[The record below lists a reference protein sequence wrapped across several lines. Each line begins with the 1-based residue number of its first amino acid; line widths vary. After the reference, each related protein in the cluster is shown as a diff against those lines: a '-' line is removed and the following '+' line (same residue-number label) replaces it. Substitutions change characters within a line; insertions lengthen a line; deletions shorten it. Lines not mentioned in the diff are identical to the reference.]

1 MTREGKASG
10 VDGEASRVRRD
21 HVIDWLDQSQ
31 DLAQLIARVTEL
43 VLRLGYDPEDLVVMP
58 RAELDRRELT
68 AYSAGWAD
76 VVSEQLPGIR
86 REYEV
91 RITAAYLQGQE
102 DARTGRRPRRTGPS
116 KRAEGEREGE
126 VIPLPYVQL
135 LEPPPAVTG
144 VEQRG
149 ERERAVADREP
160 GTEADPDAGAL
171 PDPRADILLSA
182 REVRERRAERDRR
195 KVVRRKG
202 RPSVPP
208 LDDRPGGVPP
218 VQESGRESGQEE
230 TPPES
235 S

>member
-1 MTREGKASG
+1 MTRESKADE
-10 VDGEASRVRRD
+10 VDGEAGKARRD

-31 DLAQLIARVTEL
+31 DLAQLVARVTDL
-43 VLRLGYDPEDLVVMP
+43 VLRLGYGPDDLVVMP

-102 DARTGRRPRRTGPS
+102 DARAGRRPRRTRPS
-116 KRAEGEREGE
+116 TKPEGERDGE

-149 ERERAVADREP
+149 ERERAVAD
-160 GTEADPDAGAL
+160 GGADAS

-182 REVRERRAERDRR
+182 REVRERRAARGRR
-195 KVVRRKG
+195 KAVRRKG
-202 RPSVPP
+202 RPRVPP
-208 LDDRPGGVPP
+208 LDAGPAGASPR
-218 VQESGRESGQEE
+218 QEKE
-230 TPPES
+230 TPPADES
-235 S
+235 DPS

>member
-1 MTREGKASG
+1 MTYESKANG
-10 VDGEASRVRRD
+10 VDREASRVRHD
-21 HVIDWLDQSQ
+21 HVIDWLDQSE
-31 DLAQLIARVTEL
+31 DLAHLIARVTEL
-43 VLRLGYDPEDLVVMP
+43 VLRQGYDPEDLVVMP

-86 REYEV
+86 HEYEV

-102 DARTGRRPRRTGPS
+102 DARIGRRSRRPGPA
-116 KRAEGEREGE
+116 KRPDGERDGE

-149 ERERAVADREP
+149 ERERAVAD
-160 GTEADPDAGAL
+160 GGADAS
-171 PDPRADILLSA
+171 PDPEPDILLSA
-182 REVRERRAERDRR
+182 REVRERRAAPDRR

-208 LDDRPGGVPP
+208 LDDGPAGGSPGPD
-218 VQESGRESGQEE
+218 QEAAPEV
-230 TPPES
+230 TPDPPEPA
-235 S
+235 

>member
-1 MTREGKASG
+1 MTHESKADA
-10 VDGEASRVRRD
+10 VDGEASRVRHD
-21 HVIDWLDQSQ
+21 HVIDWLDQSK
-31 DLAQLIARVTEL
+31 DLAHLIARVTEL
-43 VLRLGYDPEDLVVMP
+43 VLRQGYDPEDLVVMP

-86 REYEV
+86 HEYEV

-102 DARTGRRPRRTGPS
+102 DARIGRRPRRTGPS
-116 KRAEGEREGE
+116 KRPEDERDGE

-149 ERERAVADREP
+149 ERERAVAD
-160 GTEADPDAGAL
+160 GGADAS
-171 PDPRADILLSA
+171 PDPQPDILLSA
-182 REVRERRAERDRR
+182 REVRERRAAPDRR

-208 LDDRPGGVPP
+208 LDDGTAGASP
-218 VQESGRESGQEE
+218 GRENEA
-230 TPPES
+230 PPADRPDAPEPS
-235 S
+235 